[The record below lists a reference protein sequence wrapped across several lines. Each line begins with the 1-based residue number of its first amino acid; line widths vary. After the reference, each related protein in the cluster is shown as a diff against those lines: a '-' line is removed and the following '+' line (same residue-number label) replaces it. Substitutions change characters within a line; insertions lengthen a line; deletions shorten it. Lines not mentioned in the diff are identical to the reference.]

1 MHYISC
7 RFFQLVAYH
16 ALYSLVA
23 STYKWVSASWAQTRV
38 AIVVFRHSGM
48 YIVFFNPYHASHLIW
63 INRLCKR
70 EEGNKKRLSHFE
82 SLIFLA
88 NHQIHF
94 LKKKR
99 NNGVSRFSGVK
110 CLIKNNGLTFSF
122 ETFMCAWFET
132 VHPSASLQWRIC
144 PINIDITQVD
154 KHKPLELANFLS
166 LSLSTL
172 VGWSLNPSRQKNFIK
187 KKGKWEKKIKFA
199 RLKTKKG
206 SFGNKKKQ
214 KKTCFGQINRLNE

>member
-1 MHYISC
+1 
-7 RFFQLVAYH
+7 L
-16 ALYSLVA
+16 L
-23 STYKWVSASWAQTRV
+23 
-38 AIVVFRHSGM
+38 
-48 YIVFFNPYHASHLIW
+48 
-63 INRLCKR
+63 
-70 EEGNKKRLSHFE
+70 HFE
-82 SLIFLA
+82 SLVYLV

-94 LKKKR
+94 LKKKE

-110 CLIKNNGLTFSF
+110 CLIKNNNLTFSF
-122 ETFMCAWFET
+122 ETFVCAWFET

-172 VGWSLNPSRQKNFIK
+172 VGWSLNPLRKKISL

-206 SFGNKKKQ
+206 SFGKKKNKEKKKKTKKKQ
-214 KKTCFGQINRLNE
+214 KKNMLWSNQ

>member
-1 MHYISC
+1 MVLFNRIDI
-7 RFFQLVAYH
+7 R
-16 ALYSLVA
+16 
-23 STYKWVSASWAQTRV
+23 VSASWAQTCV
-38 AIVVFRHSGM
+38 AIVVFSHSGM

-70 EEGNKKRLSHFE
+70 EEGNKKKRLSHFE

-94 LKKKR
+94 LKKK

-110 CLIKNNGLTFSF
+110 CLIKNNDLTFSF
-122 ETFMCAWFET
+122 ETFVCAWFET
-132 VHPSASLQWRIC
+132 VHPLASLQWRIC

-172 VGWSLNPSRQKNFIK
+172 VGWSLNPSRQK
-187 KKGKWEKKIKFA
+187 KFH
-199 RLKTKKG
+199 
-206 SFGNKKKQ
+206 
-214 KKTCFGQINRLNE
+214 